1 MRESLETKLVIKL
14 CTTLYTQAIY
24 KYAMMHRLTNILIIT
39 KIHVTFCHRSTPSHL
54 TNTHTHTHT
63 HQAPQVPLL
72 VVWCTPGGGGP
83 HVLTLL
89 EHSYCTLEGQL
100 EVIILIEEVE
110 PTTSVLPEQP
120 EYSTYTAGVQSGR
133 AYLYGAEYQTGIGG
147 DIGPLRSF
155 HDHNVP
161 CAVCYASTRE
171 TVVMIP
177 AQITC
182 PSSWT
187 REYYGY
193 LMAEHHSIHHHR
205 STFECVDQSPQS
217 VPGSHA
223 NTNGA
228 LFYHVEVKC
237 NGIPCPPYDA
247 QKEVTCV
254 VCTK

>member
-1 MRESLETKLVIKL
+1 MYTRWGR
-14 CTTLYTQAIY
+14 TTCPNTTGTQLLYTGRAAGSHY
-24 KYAMMHRLTNILIIT
+24 THR
-39 KIHVTFCHRSTPSHL
+39 
-54 TNTHTHTHT
+54 
-63 HQAPQVPLL
+63 
-72 VVWCTPGGGGP
+72 GGGAN
-83 HVLTLL
+83 HL
-89 EHSYCTLEGQL
+89 C
-100 EVIILIEEVE
+100 
-110 PTTSVLPEQP
+110 LPEQP